1 MPRFTNSLT
10 GSVVNVDEV
19 TAAQLGSDWAP
30 TAGKAEPRKPET
42 KQPRRTKEK

>member
-30 TAGKAEPRKPET
+30 VAGKAEPRKPEP
-42 KQPRRTKEK
+42 KQPHRKSK